1 MIWINVK
8 FTVKPEY
15 VGKWI
20 EETRGYTE
28 ATRAEPGNLWFFWTK
43 SVDEDNV
50 FLLCEGFTDD
60 GAEPHVNSEH
70 FAKGIETMKPLLVMT
85 PDIISRQVEGEG
97 WDKMGEIQVD

>member
-8 FTVKPEY
+8 FTVKPEH
-15 VGKWI
+15 VDKWI
-20 EETRGYTE
+20 DNTREYTE
-28 ATRAEPGNLWFFWTK
+28 ATRAEPGNLWFFWSR
-43 SVDEDNV
+43 SVEENNV

-60 GAEPHVNSEH
+60 GADPHVKSDH
-70 FAKGIETMKPLLVMT
+70 FAKGIETMKPMLVTT

>member
-15 VGKWI
+15 VDRWLD
-20 EETRGYTE
+20 ETRTYTE

-50 FLLCEGFTDD
+50 FLLCEGFADD
-60 GAEPHVNSEH
+60 GAAAHVNADH
-70 FAKGIETMKPLLVMT
+70 FREGIETMKPMLVET
-85 PDIISRQVEGEG
+85 PDIISRQVEGGG

>member
-15 VGKWI
+15 VGNWL
-20 EETRGYTE
+20 EETREYTE

-50 FLLCEGFTDD
+50 FLLCEGFADE
-60 GAEPHVNSEH
+60 GAAAHVNSEH
-70 FAKGIETMKPLLVMT
+70 FAKGTETMKPMLMKT